1 MSGQSFSLQQLAQG
15 RRPIR
20 IGFFLIPDF
29 PLMTF
34 SAALDSLRQGNRL
47 AKNKVFEWVL
57 ISADG
62 AHVRS
67 SSGLG
72 FDMDTAMAKGPR
84 CDVVILFAG
93 INYAESYD
101 ANVFA
106 WLRRIYSEG
115 CVLGAVSTAVFFLA
129 KAGLLEGR
137 RCAIH
142 WEALAS
148 FRSEFPNCLA
158 TDDIFAIDG
167 RFLTSSGGTVT
178 LDMMLYLIAAA
189 EGRELASQISDQFNH
204 PRIRR
209 QDDVQRLE
217 PEDRFGIRHAKVG
230 FVIRRMEASLN
241 DPVEIAVLAENVDL
255 STRQLERLFHA
266 HLGKSPSKFYIELRM
281 ARAREL
287 LTHTELAVAE
297 VADACGYESA
307 SHFGRFYRQHFRES
321 PTTTRKALFG
331 RGVTA
336 RRLPEISAVGA
347 ADAERISD
355 VG

>member
-1 MSGQSFSLQQLAQG
+1 MHQMPERPSSLEQLAQG
-15 RRPIR
+15 RRPLR

-47 AKNKVFEWVL
+47 AKRGVFEWVL

-62 AHVRS
+62 KHVRS

-72 FDMDTAMAKGPR
+72 FDTDSPMTRAPR

-93 INYAESYD
+93 INYTSSYD

-129 KAGLLEGR
+129 RAGLLEGR
-137 RCAIH
+137 RCAVH

-148 FRSEFPNCLA
+148 FRSEFPNCFA

-209 QDDVQRLE
+209 QDDVQRME
-217 PEDRFGIRHAKVG
+217 PEDRFGIRNAKVG
-230 FVIRRMEASLN
+230 FVIRRMEASLK
-241 DPVEIAVLAENVDL
+241 DPVEIADLACGIGL
-255 STRQLERLFHA
+255 SVRQLERLFHA
-266 HLGKSPSKFYIELRM
+266 NLGRSPSRFYIELRM

-287 LTHTELAVAE
+287 LMHTELPIAE
-297 VADACGYESA
+297 IANVCGYESA
-307 SHFGRFYRQHFRES
+307 SHFGRFYRRHFKES
-321 PTTTRKALFG
+321 PTATRNADRMRSEPAL
-331 RGVTA
+331 
-336 RRLPEISAVGA
+336 
-347 ADAERISD
+347 
-355 VG
+355 

>member
-1 MSGQSFSLQQLAQG
+1 MPQETFSLKQLAQG
-15 RRPIR
+15 SRPIR
-20 IGFFLIPDF
+20 IGFLLVPDF

-47 AKNKVFEWVL
+47 AKRKVFEWIL

-62 AHVRS
+62 GHVKS

-72 FDMDTAMAKGPR
+72 FDMDAAMTKAPR
-84 CDVVILFAG
+84 CDVVIVCAG
-93 INYAESYD
+93 INYADSYD
-101 ANVFA
+101 PNIFA
-106 WLRRIYSEG
+106 WLRRVYSEG
-115 CVLGAVSTAVFFLA
+115 CILGAVSTAVFFLA

-142 WEALAS
+142 WESLAS

-189 EGRELASQISDQFNH
+189 EGRDLASQISDQFNH

-209 QDDVQRLE
+209 QDDVQKMD
-217 PEDRFGIRHAKVG
+217 PEGRFGIRNAKLG

-241 DPVEIAVLAENVDL
+241 DPIEITELADSVAL
-255 STRQLERLFHA
+255 SVRQLERLFHA
-266 HLGKSPSKFYIELRM
+266 NLGKSPSKFYIELRM
-281 ARAREL
+281 SRAREL
-287 LTHTELAVAE
+287 LANTELAIANIAE
-297 VADACGYESA
+297 ICGYEST
-307 SHFGRFYRQHFRES
+307 SHFSRIYRQHFNES
-321 PTTTRKALFG
+321 PAATRKAEP
-331 RGVTA
+331 
-336 RRLPEISAVGA
+336 RLGMLALGF
-347 ADAERISD
+347 
-355 VG
+355 